1 MQKNIAAFLCA
12 WHRPY
17 HIFTSKWARA
27 VRMSGVGGTI
37 APRARTGKVAP
48 ALFKVEVNES
58 MLRLRYERREFSEM
72 YTISNRL
79 GLDCVSSPA
88 LVVWFT
94 QPT

>member
-1 MQKNIAAFLCA
+1 MCMA
-12 WHRPY
+12 PY

-37 APRARTGKVAP
+37 SRTGEVAP
-48 ALFKVEVNES
+48 ALFKVKVNES

>member
-1 MQKNIAAFLCA
+1 MCMA
-12 WHRPY
+12 PY
-17 HIFTSKWARA
+17 HIFTSKWARS
-27 VRMSGVGGTI
+27 VRMSGVGETI
-37 APRARTGKVAP
+37 AHGRTGEVAP
-48 ALFKVEVNES
+48 VLFKVKVNES

-88 LVVWFT
+88 SVVWFT